1 MISIRDLS
9 LSYGKRSVL
18 RGCTLEVPAGER
30 IALMGPSGCGKTSL
44 LRCLL
49 GLQRPTSGSAQLHGK
64 AACLFQ
70 EPRLLPKRTAAE
82 NVNAVLSDTPATLP
96 LAKEW
101 LARVGLSDAADL
113 YPAELSGGMQQRV
126 AIARALAYGGDV
138 LALDEPLKG
147 LDAALREEMLSLL
160 RTYCEGRT
168 VLLITHDAAE
178 AEALGAA
185 IWHLKDGRVYPAET

>member
-9 LSYGKRSVL
+9 LTYGDRPVL
-18 RGCTLEVPAGER
+18 RGCTLEAAKGER
-30 IALMGPSGCGKTSL
+30 IALMGPSGGGKTSL

-70 EPRLLPKRTAAE
+70 EPRLLPRRTAAE
-82 NVNAVLSDTPATLP
+82 NVNAVLSDSPATLP

-101 LARVGLSDAADL
+101 LSRVGLADAADL

-126 AIARALAYGGDV
+126 AIARALAFGGDI
-138 LALDEPLKG
+138 LLLDEPLKG
-147 LDAALREEMLSLL
+147 LDAALRGEMLSLL
-160 RTYCEGRT
+160 RTHCEGRT
-168 VLLITHDAAE
+168 VLLITHDETE
-178 AEALGAA
+178 AKALGAA
-185 IWHLKDGRVYPAET
+185 IWHMKDGRVYPAET